1 MRTNGFGSPYAKSVG
16 RRMVWRDG
24 EQQVIAVTPVAR
36 GLFRPV
42 LTLVTAVVL
51 VQFGADR
58 VHFIHRHEMLFLLV
72 LAGPCLV
79 VVLTRTWRWRSYKVR
94 VTDER
99 VIVEG
104 GVARHFRSSVELAD
118 VVATRVEQGVAQRLL
133 RRGNVQLETPS
144 ATLDLGPVRYPAALC
159 RVIDT
164 QRARYRIADV
174 PFDTVYEFEHPDP
187 HDYVINPRRDGERRR
202 D

>member
-1 MRTNGFGSPYAKSVG
+1 
-16 RRMVWRDG
+16 MVWRDG

-42 LTLVTAVVL
+42 LSLVTAVVL
-51 VQFGADR
+51 VQFGASHVR
-58 VHFIHRHEMLFLLV
+58 FIHHHEVLFLAV
-72 LAGPCLV
+72 LAVPCLV
-79 VVLTRTWRWRSYKVR
+79 VVLTRSWRWRSYKVR

-104 GVARHFRSSVELAD
+104 GVARHFRSSVELHD
-118 VVATRVEQGVAQRLL
+118 VVATRVEQSVAQRLL
-133 RRGNVQLETPS
+133 RRGSVQLETPV
-144 ATLDLGPVRYPAALC
+144 ATMDLGQVRYPAALC

-164 QRARYRIADV
+164 QRARYRAASV

-187 HDYVINPRRDGERRR
+187 RDYVINPRDDRERWTRE
-202 D
+202 